1 MQIGEVIRKYRKS
14 KNMTQEE
21 MANRLGVSAP
31 AVNKWENGNSM
42 PDITLLSPIARL
54 LDITPD
60 TLLSFHEELTREE
73 INGLINEANDKLKE
87 EPYEQVFLWA
97 KKILEQYPNC
107 EWLIWQMALV
117 LDAWRITKDVLEAE
131 SYDDYLCGCYERIL
145 DSREEELKKHAA
157 DSLLGFYIR
166 KEQWKKA
173 EEYLVYLAPE
183 DPERKRKQAFIYS
196 KTDRKQEAYK
206 AYEQIL
212 FSGYQMSSMVLY
224 NLFWLAM
231 EEEDKAKA
239 RYLVEK
245 QSQMAKVFE
254 MGRYNEICVRLELAA
269 AEKEIDETIEIMRQ
283 LLESA
288 DTIREWQMSPLY
300 EHMEFYALS
309 DDFKESL
316 KKTMRDNFRDEEA
329 YGFLKGDKRYQEL
342 VE

>member
-73 INGLINEANDKLKE
+73 INGLIGEANDKLKE

-117 LDAWRITKDVLEAE
+117 LDAWRITKDVPEAE

-166 KEQWKKA
+166 KEQWEKA
-173 EEYLVYLAPE
+173 EEYLVYFAPE

-288 DTIREWQMSPLY
+288 DTISEWRTSPLY
-300 EHMEFYALS
+300 EHMEFKAPS
-309 DDFKESL
+309 DDFTESL
-316 KKTMRDNFRDEEA
+316 KETMRDNFRDEEA
-329 YGFLKGDKRYQEL
+329 YGFLKEDKRYQEL

>member
-73 INGLINEANDKLKE
+73 INGLINEANDKLKK

-107 EWLIWQMALV
+107 EWLVWQMALV
-117 LDAWRITKDVLEAE
+117 LDAWRITKGVPEAE

-145 DSREEELKKHAA
+145 DSREEELKKYAA

-166 KEQWKKA
+166 KEQWEKA
-173 EEYLVYLAPE
+173 EELLAYFAPE

-288 DTIREWQMSPLY
+288 DTISKWQTSPLY
-300 EHMEFYALS
+300 EHMEFKALS